1 MHATADREGAP
12 ALVADPDQSS
22 AGLRHYVGILW
33 RRKWI
38 VLLAV
43 VIIPAVVVGVS
54 LTRPTVYTATARIM
68 AVSQSLPVSVALGSN
83 IDLSAP
89 DDRELQ
95 TLASFVVTPEI
106 AKNVTGDLGWPDD
119 PKGLIDAT
127 KAESDPTANIIAV
140 TATWPSPRGAAA
152 LANAFAARFVKWR
165 KETQQQALTEAI
177 KLVNQQLALATEG
190 SDAHSALLERRG
202 QLDVLEAL
210 VSGGLTIGEAAQP
223 PESPS
228 SPKPLR
234 DGMLAFAGALV
245 LGVGLAFLRESLDV
259 HLYSAEEIAEL
270 TNLPM
275 IAAIPERL
283 KKEKNRDVLA
293 GLGNPR
299 GPVAE
304 AYRFLRT
311 NLEFVNLNHDVKVVL
326 VTSPLAGQGKSTII
340 ANLAIALIRAGKRVT
355 VVEGDLRLPSLHR
368 SFNITNDRGL
378 TDVVSGAMSLSTA
391 VHVLELVD
399 ETAGSS
405 RHRDPGGDGHP
416 VSAGD
421 SKIRVLLSGPLPPN
435 PGEIANSQ
443 QTSDIIE
450 ALKSDADYVLVDSPP
465 MFVVGDAAALAAK
478 VDGIIVILRLDETT
492 TDTVKDVEDFLAR
505 VPARA
510 LGIVVNGVPRR
521 TKGGSH
527 RYPEY

>member
-1 MHATADREGAP
+1 M
-12 ALVADPDQSS
+12 ADPDQSS
-22 AGLRHYVGILW
+22 VGLRHYVGILW

-43 VIIPAVVVGVS
+43 IIIPAIVVGVS
-54 LTRPTVYTATARIM
+54 LRRPTMYSATARIM

-95 TLASFVVTPEI
+95 TLASFVATPEI
-106 AKNVTGDLGWPDD
+106 AKNVDADLGWGDD
-119 PKGLIDAT
+119 PKVLIDAT
-127 KAESDPTANIIAV
+127 KAEADPTANIIAV
-140 TATWPSPRGAAA
+140 TATWPGPRGAAA
-152 LANAFAARFVKWR
+152 LANAFAARFVLWR
-165 KETQQQALTEAI
+165 KETQQQALAQAVQ
-177 KLVNQQLALATEG
+177 LVDKQLALTTPG
-190 SDAHSALLERRG
+190 SGAHTALLERRS

-228 SPKPLR
+228 SPKPVR

-259 HLYSAEEIAEL
+259 HLHSAEEIAEL
-270 TNLPM
+270 TKLPL
-275 IAAIPERL
+275 IAAIPERG
-283 KKEKNRDVLA
+283 KKEKKRDVLA
-293 GLGNPR
+293 GLGDPR

-311 NLEFVNLNHDVKVVL
+311 NLEFVNFNHDVKVVL

-368 SFNITNDRGL
+368 SFKITNDRGL
-378 TDVVSGAMSLSTA
+378 TDVVSGAVSLSTA
-391 VHVLELVD
+391 VHVLTLVD
-399 ETAGSS
+399 ETAGGGRGTGS
-405 RHRDPGGDGHP
+405 GGDGQP

-421 SKIRVLLSGPLPPN
+421 SKLRVLLSGPLPPN

-443 QTSDIIE
+443 QTGAIIE

-492 TDTVKDVEDFLAR
+492 ADTVKGVEDFLAR

-510 LGIVVNGVPRR
+510 LGIVVNGVPRDS
-521 TKGGSH
+521 KGGSY
-527 RYPEY
+527 RYPESRA

>member
-1 MHATADREGAP
+1 
-12 ALVADPDQSS
+12 
-22 AGLRHYVGILW
+22 
-33 RRKWI
+33 
-38 VLLAV
+38 
-43 VIIPAVVVGVS
+43 
-54 LTRPTVYTATARIM
+54 
-68 AVSQSLPVSVALGSN
+68 
-83 IDLSAP
+83 
-89 DDRELQ
+89 
-95 TLASFVVTPEI
+95 
-106 AKNVTGDLGWPDD
+106 
-119 PKGLIDAT
+119 
-127 KAESDPTANIIAV
+127 
-140 TATWPSPRGAAA
+140 
-152 LANAFAARFVKWR
+152 
-165 KETQQQALTEAI
+165 
-177 KLVNQQLALATEG
+177 
-190 SDAHSALLERRG
+190 
-202 QLDVLEAL
+202 
-210 VSGGLTIGEAAQP
+210 
-223 PESPS
+223 
-228 SPKPLR
+228 
-234 DGMLAFAGALV
+234 
-245 LGVGLAFLRESLDV
+245 
-259 HLYSAEEIAEL
+259 
-270 TNLPM
+270 
-275 IAAIPERL
+275 
-283 KKEKNRDVLA
+283 
-293 GLGNPR
+293 
-299 GPVAE
+299 VAE

-391 VHVLELVD
+391 VHVLKLVD